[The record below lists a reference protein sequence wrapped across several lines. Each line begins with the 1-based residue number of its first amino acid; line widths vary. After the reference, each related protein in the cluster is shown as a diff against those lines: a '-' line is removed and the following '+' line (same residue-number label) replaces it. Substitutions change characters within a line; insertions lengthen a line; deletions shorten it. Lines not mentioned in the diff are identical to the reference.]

1 MTTREKRNDIVQD
14 LELLEDV
21 ETTVDDEKIITTPM
35 TTAKINKIMTTKVN
49 YIFFLSLSLSLSV
62 LYVRFCFT
70 YR

>member
-62 LYVRFCFT
+62 L
-70 YR
+70 

>member
-62 LYVRFCFT
+62 LSCALLFYL
-70 YR
+70 

>member
-70 YR
+70 YS